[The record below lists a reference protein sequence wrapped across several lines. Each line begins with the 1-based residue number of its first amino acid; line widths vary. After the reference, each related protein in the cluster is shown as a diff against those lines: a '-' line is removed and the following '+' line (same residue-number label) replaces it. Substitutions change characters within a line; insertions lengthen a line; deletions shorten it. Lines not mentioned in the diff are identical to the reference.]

1 MNTFT
6 PLERIYIA
14 RVVLREKLA
23 LLDWI
28 DPLSVADAMNLAL
41 QAYDQFLTDVEIIL
55 EEHSK

>member
-6 PLERIYIA
+6 PIEKIYITK
-14 RVVLREKLA
+14 VVLREKIA
-23 LLDWI
+23 LLDCI
-28 DPLSVADAMNLAL
+28 DPISVADAMNLAL